1 MKKDFIFIMAV
12 IIGIS
17 AFIILIKRVIIK
29 SYTMESNWKPEYA
42 DPNKLKRSMMGM
54 ASEGNSVAGMIAN
67 PKFGAMVHS

>member
-29 SYTMESNWKPEYA
+29 SYTMESNWKPEYS
-42 DPNKLKRSMMGM
+42 DPKKLKLSMMGM
-54 ASEGNSVAGMIAN
+54 ASEGNSVGGMIAN